1 MNIDIRVDGNLY
13 IGGYAIMTAYEVI
26 TVVLAVLG
34 ILVSLIGII
43 VTLIIALINA
53 KK

>member
-1 MNIDIRVDGNLY
+1 MNIDIRVDGNLF
-13 IGGYAIMTAYEVI
+13 IGGYAIMTAYEII
-26 TVVLAVLG
+26 TVNLA
-34 ILVSLIGII
+34 ILTIVGSLLGII